1 MRRSAALLILV
12 ISVVACRST
21 PDSEGEATVV
31 QLAQSHYNVALAV
44 ARGVSDTFF
53 VETADEISRSYAR
66 LADAGAAGEVGEL
79 VRSTFS
85 ADTDVSV
92 ADLITALAVSNRA
105 ATAGADVQAF
115 ENATLDRILETGSAR
130 DHSGLFASIVTAP
143 EPNTDALRSVLDSVY
158 TLPFGDERTMALVEI
173 ARIVAGLENTSGL
186 NAIVQQT
193 IPSLGTTADPVRRL
207 AAYAATARHLSAL
220 DGSNDIS
227 PYVERGTAAVFDVGE
242 LRVPA
247 RDLHIFLQALEDLV
261 IVGSAPEAEMILE
274 RTQPLRSRAEGL
286 LVLADFFPR
295 RAYGERALLAALG
308 VEDSVTQIAL
318 LQRVAV
324 SFARGGHRDDT
335 LRAVDALERLDED
348 FGAWPAGFLALVM
361 VSERTEV
368 ERYLRT
374 SAYWPDLE
382 RASRILAAAIDTGN
396 AALAEQIYTYL
407 RTTGVAAPQGSYVL
421 QLARMGKT
429 RDVAAYLDEV
439 PYASYEGGDR
449 LLAETLRALPAD
461 ATLENGEKERL
472 SRAFESVRAVR

>member
-1 MRRSAALLILV
+1 MRRSAALLVLV
-12 ISVVACRST
+12 VSVVACRST
-21 PDSEGEATVV
+21 PEPEGETIVV
-31 QLAQSHYNVALAV
+31 QLAQPHYNVALAV

-66 LADAGAAGEVGEL
+66 LGDVEAAGQVGEL
-79 VRSTFS
+79 VRSTFF
-85 ADTDVSV
+85 ADADISV
-92 ADLITALAVSNRA
+92 ADLTTALAISNRV
-105 ATAGADVQAF
+105 ATASVDAQAF
-115 ENATLDRILETGSAR
+115 ENATLDRILSTGGAR
-130 DHSGLFASIVTAP
+130 DYTGLFASIVTAP
-143 EPNTDALRSVLDSVY
+143 EPNTAALRSVLDSVY

-173 ARIVAGLENTSGL
+173 ARVVAGLENTSGL

-207 AAYAATARHLSAL
+207 AAYAATARHLAAL
-220 DGSNDIS
+220 DSSNDIS
-227 PYVERGTAAVFDVGE
+227 PYVERSTEAVVEAGA

-247 RDLHIFLQALEDLV
+247 RDLTIFLQALEDLV
-261 IVGSAPEAEMILE
+261 TVGSAAEAETILE

-286 LVLADFFPR
+286 LVLASFLPR

-348 FGAWPAGFLALVM
+348 FGAWPVGFLALLM

-368 ERYLRT
+368 ERYLRM

-382 RASRILAAAIDTGN
+382 RASRILDAAIDTGD

-407 RTTGVAAPQGSYVL
+407 RTTGVAAPHGSYVL

-439 PYASYEGGDR
+439 PYASYDRGDR
-449 LLAETLRALPAD
+449 LFAETLRALPAD
-461 ATLENGEKERL
+461 AILDDDEKERL
-472 SRAFESVRAVR
+472 SRAFESVRAAR